1 MNFVFLPY
9 IFIFLMIHQNCDS
22 CKVFSK
28 SFFSR
33 LSKVDMIELSE
44 KKNCVAY
51 KKNQPIFTAG
61 TRPNGI
67 YCLNSGKLKIFKT
80 GAYGKEQII
89 RFAVPGDLF
98 GIRSLVSDK
107 NYTSTAVTLE
117 DSLICFI
124 SKQDFYAILL
134 KYPEINNDIISSL
147 SEMLEESN
155 NRITSLAQKPIRE
168 RLAEALVTLDKLFIP
183 ELQDA
188 EKQNTTISL
197 SRQDLANLVGTATE
211 TIIRLLSE
219 FKSDNLIEI
228 KGRKITILDVKG
240 LTRIAN
246 L

>member
-1 MNFVFLPY
+1 ML
-9 IFIFLMIHQNCDS
+9 IRQNCDN

-33 LSKVDMIELSE
+33 LGKEDVAELIE
-44 KKNCVAY
+44 KKSCLSY

-89 RFAVPGDLF
+89 RFALPGELF
-98 GIRSLVSDK
+98 GIRSLMSDK
-107 NYTSTAVTLE
+107 NYTSTAVTIE
-117 DSLICFI
+117 DSVVCFI
-124 SKQDFYAILL
+124 SKQDFMELL
-134 KYPEINNDIISSL
+134 IKYPQITASIISSL

-155 NRITSLAQKPIRE
+155 NKITSLAQKPIRE
-168 RLAEALVTLDKLFIP
+168 RLAEALVTLDKLFVP
-183 ELQDA
+183 E
-188 EKQNTTISL
+188 ENSESTNTVISL
-197 SRQDLANLVGTATE
+197 SRQDMANLVGTATE

-219 FKSDNLIEI
+219 FKSDNLISI

-240 LTRIAN
+240 LHRIAN